1 MSEAPIPIGEN
12 SRLYVVYPY
21 CFPGW
26 ETGAGTVGR
35 SARVTGWVQAIEAA
49 GWFKQD
55 KIPLSEVLPHLDEH
69 IAGKR
74 ALASTA
80 GPETVTD
87 PLLVRFSHSE
97 KLGGFVASGQV
108 IRLFDTKG
116 RDKDAIH
123 AQLLGPPEIYLFE
136 SGLVFIGIE
145 LGPVVPTL
153 DAFMALQLALVRRG
167 HDNLQPGSFAQASR
181 LEQVLG
187 NPGRDA
193 TWRLRDALGA
203 LVPGLDQDA
212 PPRGSRPAPYA
223 LSTLYAPD
231 GLSPVDVHK
240 LRLFHGPR
248 QAIVP
253 SPEDSAVSDHPC
265 MLHPSAEE
273 TWLFSA
279 FGAVLYVRAVE
290 PASALRAAMHV
301 RVRQSYAFMW
311 LLTQHL
317 RTQLLDLSTRCAKFE
332 PHDQNFRAEV
342 ASLQGRLLEIAA
354 RHSFSLLSDEARHQR
369 FYARARA
376 LADIETLQ
384 HEVLDEV
391 GRIRE
396 YLEVRQ
402 QLLDAE
408 TQKAAAA
415 AADEAAHNADQ
426 LNRVLALLTF
436 VFTPAGLVIGIFQG
450 ETLPPVV
457 AQWCAGRAG
466 WMGAI
471 THLPLWLTGAA
482 MAIGYWGFRRFRRK

>member
-1 MSEAPIPIGEN
+1 
-12 SRLYVVYPY
+12 
-21 CFPGW
+21 
-26 ETGAGTVGR
+26 
-35 SARVTGWVQAIEAA
+35 
-49 GWFKQD
+49 
-55 KIPLSEVLPHLDEH
+55 PHLDEH

-74 ALASTA
+74 ALAPSTGSA
-80 GPETVTD
+80 AD

-97 KLGGFVASGQV
+97 KMGGFVASGQV
-108 IRLFDTKG
+108 IRFFDAKG
-116 RDKDAIH
+116 KDKDAVD
-123 AQLLGPPEIYLFE
+123 AQLVGAPEVYLFE
-136 SGLVFIGIE
+136 SGLMFIGIE
-145 LGPVVPTL
+145 LAPVEPTL

-167 HDNLQPGSFAQASR
+167 HDNLRAGSFALAPK
-181 LEQVLG
+181 LAKVLG
-187 NPGRDA
+187 GPEEA
-193 TWRLRDALGA
+193 APAARLRDALGA
-203 LVPGLDQDA
+203 LVPAADQTA

-231 GLSPVDVHK
+231 GLSSVDVHK

-253 SPEDSAVSDHPC
+253 SPDDSLESDHPC

-290 PASALRAAMHV
+290 PVSPLRASMHL

-317 RTQLLDLSTRCAKFE
+317 RTELLDLSTRCAKFE
-332 PHDQNFRAEV
+332 PHDQDFREEAE
-342 ASLQGRLLEIAA
+342 SLQGRLLEIAA
-354 RHSFSLLSDEARHQR
+354 RHSFSQLSDEARHQR

-402 QLLDAE
+402 RMLDAE
-408 TQKAAAA
+408 TQKAAVA
-415 AADEAAHNADQ
+415 AADEAAHSADQ

-450 ETLPPVV
+450 DTLPPVV
-457 AQWCAGRAG
+457 VQWCAGRAG
-466 WMGAI
+466 WMGAF

-482 MAIGYWGFRRFRRK
+482 MGVGYLGFRRFRRK

>member
-1 MSEAPIPIGEN
+1 MTEPPIPIGAD
-12 SRLYVVYPY
+12 SRLYVIYPY

-26 ETGAGTVGR
+26 GTTGGAAGR
-35 SARVTGWVQAIEAA
+35 NARVTGWVKAIEAG

-74 ALASTA
+74 ALGPTA
-80 GPETVTD
+80 GPEAAD

-97 KLGGFVASGQV
+97 KMGGFVASGQV
-108 IRLFDTKG
+108 VRFFDTKG
-116 RDKDAIH
+116 KDKDAID
-123 AQLLGPPEIYLFE
+123 AQLLGPPEVYLFE
-136 SGLVFIGIE
+136 SGLMFIGIE
-145 LGPVVPTL
+145 LGPVEPTL

-181 LEQVLG
+181 LEQVLRS
-187 NPGRDA
+187 PVKDA
-193 TWRLRDALGA
+193 STWRLRDALGA
-203 LVPGLDQDA
+203 LVPALDQDA

-253 SPEDSAVSDHPC
+253 GPEDTAVLDHPC
-265 MLHPSAEE
+265 VQHPSAEE

-290 PASALRAAMHV
+290 PASPLRAAMHL

-332 PHDQNFRAEV
+332 PNDQDFREEAE
-342 ASLQGRLLEIAA
+342 SLQGRLLEIAA

-376 LADIETLQ
+376 LANIETLQ

-396 YLEVRQ
+396 YLEMRQ
-402 QLLDAE
+402 RMLDAE
-408 TQKAAAA
+408 TQKVAAR
-415 AADEAAHNADQ
+415 AADEAAHSADQ

-450 ETLPPVV
+450 DTLPPVV
-457 AQWCAGRAG
+457 VQWCAGRAG
-466 WMGAI
+466 WMGAF

-482 MAIGYWGFRRFRRK
+482 MGVGYLGFRRFRRK